1 MDTKKIKTFSIYAGI
16 CAIALLCV
24 IYFGYVIKLINLILS
39 VVKPLVIGAVIAF
52 AVNIIMKKIEKIY
65 FPKSEKA
72 FIQKTRRPVCVFLS
86 FFILIGIIAAIIVL
100 IVPSLKDAISIISS
114 NAGNMYNRFMN
125 WISSYKDR
133 FPNVVN
139 AITSVDIDWKSLS
152 GQLAD
157 FLKNGLGAF
166 FGSTFNL
173 LSGVFGTI
181 FNTFISVVFAIFLL
195 ASKDSFKTQAKR
207 FVKYAIPKKS
217 DFILHTLH
225 VANVKFS
232 AFIVGQVLEAI
243 ILGLLCAIGML
254 IFRFPYVAVISVL
267 VGFTALIPVVGAY
280 IGGIAGF
287 LLICTISPIKALFFV
302 LYLVILQQI
311 EGNVIYPKTVGSSI
325 GLPGIFVFVSVV
337 VGGGIGGIGGMLL
350 GVPLMAT
357 VYTLISEKI
366 EKNAAKAKSKND
378 TEEPTPTISE
388 ETNETEL

>member
-1 MDTKKIKTFSIYAGI
+1 
-16 CAIALLCV
+16 
-24 IYFGYVIKLINLILS
+24 
-39 VVKPLVIGAVIAF
+39 
-52 AVNIIMKKIEKIY
+52 
-65 FPKSEKA
+65 
-72 FIQKTRRPVCVFLS
+72 
-86 FFILIGIIAAIIVL
+86 
-100 IVPSLKDAISIISS
+100 
-114 NAGNMYNRFMN
+114 
-125 WISSYKDR
+125 
-133 FPNVVN
+133 
-139 AITSVDIDWKSLS
+139 
-152 GQLAD
+152 
-157 FLKNGLGAF
+157 
-166 FGSTFNL
+166 
-173 LSGVFGTI
+173 
-181 FNTFISVVFAIFLL
+181 L

-207 FVKYAIPKKS
+207 FVKYATPKKS

-302 LYLVILQQI
+302 LYLVVLQQI

-337 VGGGIGGIGGMLL
+337 IGGGIGGIGGMLL

>member
-52 AVNIIMKKIEKIY
+52 AVNIIMKKMEKIY

-152 GQLAD
+152 GQ
-157 FLKNGLGAF
+157 
-166 FGSTFNL
+166 
-173 LSGVFGTI
+173 
-181 FNTFISVVFAIFLL
+181 
-195 ASKDSFKTQAKR
+195 
-207 FVKYAIPKKS
+207 
-217 DFILHTLH
+217 
-225 VANVKFS
+225 
-232 AFIVGQVLEAI
+232 
-243 ILGLLCAIGML
+243 
-254 IFRFPYVAVISVL
+254 
-267 VGFTALIPVVGAY
+267 
-280 IGGIAGF
+280 
-287 LLICTISPIKALFFV
+287 
-302 LYLVILQQI
+302 
-311 EGNVIYPKTVGSSI
+311 
-325 GLPGIFVFVSVV
+325 
-337 VGGGIGGIGGMLL
+337 
-350 GVPLMAT
+350 
-357 VYTLISEKI
+357 
-366 EKNAAKAKSKND
+366 
-378 TEEPTPTISE
+378 
-388 ETNETEL
+388 